1 MLFMITMFEFRLLKK
16 SPVGRLFPASQH
28 VLGRRWFITIQ
39 DSPIAPHESV
49 MLTWFAIHNLPGK
62 TSRPR
67 EMFRSI
73 DQPQRSMDVKI
84 NLDLHLTLK

>member
-62 TSRPR
+62 TSRLLGKCSEVLINRR
-67 EMFRSI
+67 E
-73 DQPQRSMDVKI
+73 VW
-84 NLDLHLTLK
+84 T